1 MQVLSL
7 NKINKQIKDKIILK
21 DISFTLEEGEILGL
35 LGPNGAG
42 KTSMMK
48 IISGLSRANSGRLDI
63 LGIDVDKERAKIK
76 SQLGF
81 VMQDN
86 NMEREF
92 SVKEALLYYARLYKV
107 KNYKY
112 EVEKIIS
119 QFEMNT
125 WQDRKIE
132 KLSGGMARKAM
143 IARAL
148 LVKPKI
154 LLLDEPSVGL
164 DPDVRY
170 DIWQEIKKL
179 KNMGI
184 SVIITTHYMEEAEYL
199 CDKIAILKQ
208 GELLAID
215 EVEKIKQIMQKD
227 ENEDIT
233 LEKLF
238 YDLSVRRLIDFEFL
252 AVYMR
257 EMALL
262 QKKMGKLG
270 YIFSAV
276 MFPIIYLFA
285 FGMGIGP
292 VMNNIHG
299 GYLPFL
305 AKGMLSITVMMN
317 AFQQTALSVSVGR
330 FYFKTFQTLLLSPI
344 SAFQVILGI
353 TLAGVTR
360 GFIAGGII
368 YIIAMVF
375 FDVPMLN
382 LWGFLGILLSAFCFG
397 ILGIAIGLWIKNPDA
412 LSSVI
417 NFIIT
422 PMTFFCGT
430 FFPLYNLPDWLQI
443 VVGILPLTLANNLL
457 RTEVFSMY
465 SLLDMI
471 YLIIITLILLV
482 ISRYQLK
489 NYNE

>member
-1 MQVLSL
+1 
-7 NKINKQIKDKIILK
+7 
-21 DISFTLEEGEILGL
+21 
-35 LGPNGAG
+35 
-42 KTSMMK
+42 
-48 IISGLSRANSGRLDI
+48 
-63 LGIDVDKERAKIK
+63 
-76 SQLGF
+76 
-81 VMQDN
+81 
-86 NMEREF
+86 
-92 SVKEALLYYARLYKV
+92 
-107 KNYKY
+107 
-112 EVEKIIS
+112 
-119 QFEMNT
+119 
-125 WQDRKIE
+125 
-132 KLSGGMARKAM
+132 
-143 IARAL
+143 
-148 LVKPKI
+148 
-154 LLLDEPSVGL
+154 
-164 DPDVRY
+164 
-170 DIWQEIKKL
+170 
-179 KNMGI
+179 
-184 SVIITTHYMEEAEYL
+184 
-199 CDKIAILKQ
+199 
-208 GELLAID
+208 
-215 EVEKIKQIMQKD
+215 
-227 ENEDIT
+227 
-233 LEKLF
+233 
-238 YDLSVRRLIDFEFL
+238 
-252 AVYMR
+252 
-257 EMALL
+257 
-262 QKKMGKLG
+262 
-270 YIFSAV
+270 
-276 MFPIIYLFA
+276 
-285 FGMGIGP
+285 
-292 VMNNIHG
+292 MNNIHG

-375 FDVPMLN
+375 FDVPMLS

>member
-1 MQVLSL
+1 
-7 NKINKQIKDKIILK
+7 
-21 DISFTLEEGEILGL
+21 
-35 LGPNGAG
+35 
-42 KTSMMK
+42 
-48 IISGLSRANSGRLDI
+48 
-63 LGIDVDKERAKIK
+63 
-76 SQLGF
+76 
-81 VMQDN
+81 
-86 NMEREF
+86 
-92 SVKEALLYYARLYKV
+92 
-107 KNYKY
+107 
-112 EVEKIIS
+112 
-119 QFEMNT
+119 
-125 WQDRKIE
+125 
-132 KLSGGMARKAM
+132 
-143 IARAL
+143 
-148 LVKPKI
+148 
-154 LLLDEPSVGL
+154 
-164 DPDVRY
+164 
-170 DIWQEIKKL
+170 
-179 KNMGI
+179 
-184 SVIITTHYMEEAEYL
+184 
-199 CDKIAILKQ
+199 
-208 GELLAID
+208 
-215 EVEKIKQIMQKD
+215 
-227 ENEDIT
+227 
-233 LEKLF
+233 
-238 YDLSVRRLIDFEFL
+238 
-252 AVYMR
+252 
-257 EMALL
+257 
-262 QKKMGKLG
+262 
-270 YIFSAV
+270 
-276 MFPIIYLFA
+276 
-285 FGMGIGP
+285 
-292 VMNNIHG
+292 MNNIHG

-489 NYNE
+489 IIMNNLIDIK

>member
-1 MQVLSL
+1 
-7 NKINKQIKDKIILK
+7 
-21 DISFTLEEGEILGL
+21 
-35 LGPNGAG
+35 
-42 KTSMMK
+42 
-48 IISGLSRANSGRLDI
+48 
-63 LGIDVDKERAKIK
+63 
-76 SQLGF
+76 
-81 VMQDN
+81 
-86 NMEREF
+86 
-92 SVKEALLYYARLYKV
+92 
-107 KNYKY
+107 
-112 EVEKIIS
+112 
-119 QFEMNT
+119 
-125 WQDRKIE
+125 
-132 KLSGGMARKAM
+132 
-143 IARAL
+143 
-148 LVKPKI
+148 
-154 LLLDEPSVGL
+154 
-164 DPDVRY
+164 
-170 DIWQEIKKL
+170 
-179 KNMGI
+179 
-184 SVIITTHYMEEAEYL
+184 
-199 CDKIAILKQ
+199 
-208 GELLAID
+208 
-215 EVEKIKQIMQKD
+215 
-227 ENEDIT
+227 
-233 LEKLF
+233 
-238 YDLSVRRLIDFEFL
+238 
-252 AVYMR
+252 
-257 EMALL
+257 
-262 QKKMGKLG
+262 
-270 YIFSAV
+270 
-276 MFPIIYLFA
+276 
-285 FGMGIGP
+285 
-292 VMNNIHG
+292 MNNIHG

-375 FDVPMLN
+375 FDVPMLS

-482 ISRYQLK
+482 ISRHQLK

>member
-21 DISFTLEEGEILGL
+21 DISLTLEEGEILGL

-48 IISGLSRANSGRLDI
+48 IISGLSRANSGKLDI
-63 LGIDVDKERAKIK
+63 LGIDADKERVKIK
-76 SQLGF
+76 SKLGF

-92 SVKEALLYYARLYKV
+92 SVKAALLYYARLYKV

-112 EVEKIIS
+112 EVERIIS

-233 LEKLF
+233 LEKA
-238 YDLSVRRLIDFEFL
+238 FL
-252 AVYMR
+252 R
-257 EMALL
+257 FI
-262 QKKMGKLG
+262 GKEA
-270 YIFSAV
+270 Y
-276 MFPIIYLFA
+276 
-285 FGMGIGP
+285 
-292 VMNNIHG
+292 
-299 GYLPFL
+299 
-305 AKGMLSITVMMN
+305 
-317 AFQQTALSVSVGR
+317 
-330 FYFKTFQTLLLSPI
+330 
-344 SAFQVILGI
+344 
-353 TLAGVTR
+353 
-360 GFIAGGII
+360 
-368 YIIAMVF
+368 
-375 FDVPMLN
+375 
-382 LWGFLGILLSAFCFG
+382 
-397 ILGIAIGLWIKNPDA
+397 
-412 LSSVI
+412 
-417 NFIIT
+417 
-422 PMTFFCGT
+422 
-430 FFPLYNLPDWLQI
+430 
-443 VVGILPLTLANNLL
+443 
-457 RTEVFSMY
+457 
-465 SLLDMI
+465 
-471 YLIIITLILLV
+471 
-482 ISRYQLK
+482 
-489 NYNE
+489 